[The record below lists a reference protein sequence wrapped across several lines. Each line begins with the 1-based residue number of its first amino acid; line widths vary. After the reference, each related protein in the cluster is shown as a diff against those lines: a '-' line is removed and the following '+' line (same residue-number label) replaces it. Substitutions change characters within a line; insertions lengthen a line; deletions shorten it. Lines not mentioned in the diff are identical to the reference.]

1 MHLHVRPMFPIVSH
15 PRRGSHVLTLFLDT
29 NLQSSPSHMTY
40 PGAHGTSSSLQQSSP
55 SAMSRLR
62 AASSAFPPGL
72 DLRAQ
77 YRGLPTQNNSSHGGT
92 TPRSSSFSHSF
103 TGGYASAPL
112 TAPVDFALPR
122 TPIDGSHS
130 GRDFNIPQLS
140 APMAPPQ
147 DFSNAYN
154 SSLSPVRA
162 SQNDRDFNSQVQNNQ
177 NNGDQGNS
185 SQGQVQGS
193 MQVGDNNVGGNRN
206 NNNEDNSYLRPVEYE
221 TGQKRK
227 RSFNLT
233 GGFESP

>member
-1 MHLHVRPMFPIVSH
+1 M
-15 PRRGSHVLTLFLDT
+15 LTLFIDANIQT
-29 NLQSSPSHMTY
+29 SPSHMTY
-40 PGAHGTSSSLQQSSP
+40 PGAHGSSSLQQSSP

-62 AASSAFPPGL
+62 ASSSAFPPGL

-77 YRGLPTQNNSSHGGT
+77 YRTLPTQNNSSHGT
-92 TPRSSSFSHSF
+92 TPRSSSFAHAF

-112 TAPVDFALPR
+112 TAPVDFSLPR
-122 TPIDGSHS
+122 TPIDGTRG

-147 DFSNAYN
+147 DFSQAFN

-162 SQNDRDFNSQVQNNQ
+162 SQNDRDFSSQVQGSQ

-185 SQGQVQGS
+185 GQGQVQGS
-193 MQVGDNNVGGNRN
+193 MQVGDNQNVNR
-206 NNNEDNSYLRPVEYE
+206 NNEDNSYLRSVEYE

-227 RSFNLT
+227 RSFNSLS
-233 GGFESP
+233 GPFESP